1 VIGIALENS
10 VGICYKNQDYSLI
23 ISAKTGG
30 SMKRMV
36 LLLSLLLLPI
46 LAGCAHNYYNLPQDA
61 VAEKLR
67 VLGVLPIIVDA
78 DSDIRHPQREELIT
92 LLVNMN
98 RSFERDLLRQ
108 IKNTDSFYT
117 VTMLDAD
124 PKNIFTSLMFRR
136 ERRDD
141 GGIQYNKYFW
151 KEDKLAEFIQKNSV
165 DAVMFVIVSGIT
177 RPDKISSSNLL
188 DSLETDYNFLIM
200 TSQIIDAK
208 GMLLWEYPNFRQK
221 SLSYT
226 PLMNLQYPD
235 FDEAKANMSP
245 RVQVKFKTMEGI
257 RRLLEK
263 RRLDLL
269 RRETGDL
276 ELYAAQFE
284 EMSSMMDIDKDRRKP
299 VSQPLAKPEDKEEK
313 QR

>member
-1 VIGIALENS
+1 
-10 VGICYKNQDYSLI
+10 
-23 ISAKTGG
+23 
-30 SMKRMV
+30 MKRMV

-151 KEDKLAEFIQKNSV
+151 KEDKLAEFVQKNSV

-177 RPDKISSSNLL
+177 RPDKIFSSNLL

-276 ELYAAQFE
+276 ELYATQFE
-284 EMSSMMDIDKDRRKP
+284 EMSSMMDIDKDLRKP

>member
-1 VIGIALENS
+1 MENS
-10 VGICYKNQDYSLI
+10 ADICYKGKDYSLI

-30 SMKRMV
+30 SMKRLV
-36 LLLSLLLLPI
+36 LLLSLLFLPL

-67 VLGVLPIIVDA
+67 VLGMVPIIVDA
-78 DSDIRHPQREELIT
+78 DSDIRHPQREELAT

-117 VTMLDAD
+117 VTMLDGD
-124 PKNIFTSLMFRR
+124 PKEVFTSLMFRR

-141 GGIQYNKYFW
+141 AGIQYNKYFW
-151 KEDKLAEFIQKNSV
+151 NEEKLAEFVRKNSV

-177 RPDKISSSNLL
+177 RPEKIFSSNLL
-188 DSLETDYNFLIM
+188 DSMETDYNFLIM
-200 TSQIIDAK
+200 TSQIVDAK
-208 GMLLWEYPNFRQK
+208 GTLIWEYPNFRQK
-221 SLSYT
+221 SLSFT

-263 RRLDLL
+263 RRMDLL
-269 RRETGDL
+269 RRETSEV
-276 ELYAAQFE
+276 ELYATQFE
-284 EMSSMMDIDKDRRKP
+284 EISSMMDIDKDRRKP
-299 VSQPLAKPEDKEEK
+299 AAKPSAESKNKEEK
-313 QR
+313 NR

>member
-1 VIGIALENS
+1 
-10 VGICYKNQDYSLI
+10 
-23 ISAKTGG
+23 
-30 SMKRMV
+30 MKRMV

-200 TSQIIDAK
+200 TSQILDAK